1 MVYNDVLEGKYVN
14 LRSVEEKDAAF
25 TLSLRQ
31 DPILTKYLP
40 KLDITI
46 EQQISWIRK
55 QRNQEGDYY
64 FVVENKKG
72 EKIGVIGV
80 YDVNGDCAETGRI
93 AMIGNAFESIEA
105 QLLSFDFAFD
115 ILKLEKTVNYVM
127 ADNIHALRFSQMFGS
142 QSSEPFEDSNGNM
155 RIDGVITKGS
165 YLKSKDKI
173 IKMLYR

>member
-1 MVYNDVLEGKYVN
+1 MVYNEIIEGRYVN
-14 LRSVEEKDAAF
+14 LRSVEERDAEF

-31 DPILTKYLP
+31 DPNLTKYLP
-40 KLDITI
+40 KLDITL

-142 QSSEPFEDSNGNM
+142 QSSEPFEDSDGNM
-155 RIDGVITKGS
+155 RIDGVITKAS

>member
-1 MVYNDVLEGKYVN
+1 MVYNDIIEGRYVN
-14 LRSVEEKDAAF
+14 LRSVEEGDAEF

-31 DPILTKYLP
+31 DPNLTQYLP
-40 KLDITI
+40 KLDITL

-142 QSSEPFEDSNGNM
+142 QSSEPFEDSDGNM
-155 RIDGVITKGS
+155 RIDGVITKAS